1 MLSLFGYYGNS
12 EITMAAS
19 RPLSKSERQQKLRRK
34 AVRFFKTHD
43 VESKLETMLNEMFT
57 AQPGDVYGYMV
68 CTNSNSAWLTSLL
81 PPSQSI
87 FIRFRM
93 IRLYQMS
100 KCIKEWTTEE
110 TRQWRLNCIVLSME
124 CLRWVIAAEYS
135 NCGKLMQL
143 LLLYNCWLVW
153 CQLVQSNCNQLNH

>member
-1 MLSLFGYYGNS
+1 MFTLCGYYSNS

-68 CTNSNSAWLTSLL
+68 CTNSNSTCLTSFYPQSEYFHSLSHD
-81 PPSQSI
+81 PSISDVKVYQGMDN
-87 FIRFRM
+87 RGDKAVEAE
-93 IRLYQMS
+93 LYCTINGVS
-100 KCIKEWTTEE
+100 KVS
-110 TRQWRLNCIVLSME
+110 RSH
-124 CLRWVIAAEYS
+124 S
-135 NCGKLMQL
+135 G
-143 LLLYNCWLVW
+143 
-153 CQLVQSNCNQLNH
+153 